1 MPHLS
6 QTHIIDTVKEITV
19 AKLANDPRTAN
30 AESGKAVADFM
41 QAIYDK
47 LVELDEKS

>member
-1 MPHLS
+1 MSHLS
-6 QTHIIDTVKEITV
+6 KSYFIDTVKEITV